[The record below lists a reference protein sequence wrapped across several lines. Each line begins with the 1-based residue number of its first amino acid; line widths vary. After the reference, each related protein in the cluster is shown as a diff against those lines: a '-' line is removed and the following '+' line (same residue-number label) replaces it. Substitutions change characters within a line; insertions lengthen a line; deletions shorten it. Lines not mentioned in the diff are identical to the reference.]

1 MKNESVIGDMKLTLG
16 APVIAG
22 EGVGH
27 YWFPFAANRFP
38 TGEVLVR
45 CSLNADSADNLV
57 NGVGHILSTDEG
69 ATWLFKYETTRSALL
84 HFPRAD
90 GTIAGTLAATGYAG
104 FADPPQQSRRVR
116 SHYVILSNGGR
127 SYTLEANTVFIEG
140 FPRDLKRA
148 HNGSR
153 NRETPLCLTM
163 NGDCVRLGA
172 AILTTAYLLYE
183 GEEKMCVVALES
195 NDEGHTWRF
204 ITEIFSA
211 YAMPDMVEG
220 PNEASLVQLEDGD
233 ILCVARTGN
242 GRYGKRPLIQS
253 RSADGGRTWAPPRRI
268 APFSV
273 WPCLRRLDNG
283 VLALSTGRP
292 GLFLWLCTDGRGDN
306 WQPVDITAH
315 HNKVMDAAHL
325 ITDGE
330 LFDGQSQTTSYTQVV
345 PLAPDRLLYIYDRI
359 PFGWKPVPL
368 DSKERNR
375 IYALQVKVER
385 T

>member
-1 MKNESVIGDMKLTLG
+1 M
-16 APVIAG
+16 
-22 EGVGH
+22 
-27 YWFPFAANRFP
+27 
-38 TGEVLVR
+38 
-45 CSLNADSADNLV
+45 
-57 NGVGHILSTDEG
+57 
-69 ATWLFKYETTRSALL
+69 
-84 HFPRAD
+84 
-90 GTIAGTLAATGYAG
+90 
-104 FADPPQQSRRVR
+104 
-116 SHYVILSNGGR
+116 
-127 SYTLEANTVFIEG
+127 
-140 FPRDLKRA
+140 
-148 HNGSR
+148 
-153 NRETPLCLTM
+153 
-163 NGDCVRLGA
+163 
-172 AILTTAYLLYE
+172 
-183 GEEKMCVVALES
+183 ALES

-204 ITEIFSA
+204 VSEVFSA

-242 GRYGKRPLIQS
+242 GRYGKRPLIKS

-292 GLFLWLCTDGRGDN
+292 GLFLWLCTDGRGDK

-359 PFGWKPVPL
+359 PFGWKPVPI
-368 DSKERNR
+368 DSAERNR